1 MMAAD
6 PAAELR
12 ARFMRGFPAIA
23 LVIFL
28 SAVDQTIVA
37 TALADIATD
46 MGGIERVSW
55 ILIAYL
61 VAATCAA
68 PVFGQL
74 GDFFGRRRL
83 LFVALAIFFTGG
95 AGSALAPNLPS
106 LIVARVVQG
115 FGGGAL
121 LTLTQA
127 LIGEIVPPRERG
139 KFQAWIAGTYG
150 FASAFGP
157 VAGGFITQAFG
168 WRWIFWF
175 LLPLPLLCAFIARRL
190 PDIVPDHAGRRWR
203 FDWLG
208 LGLFVLTMGAA
219 LIALDRARRFDA
231 AYLPLILGL
240 VALALFAGVVLLR
253 VERRQPEP
261 LLPLPLFAEASIWRL
276 LSLSILVVAAQFG
289 LISFLP
295 LWLQVVRG
303 LEAANAG
310 LVLLAISIGSSFGAF
325 FSGKMV
331 ARTGH
336 AMLWPSI
343 GLPVAAA
350 IWSVLAVYAATMPL
364 WLMLA
369 LLGVATF
376 GSGTSYPVVQTTV
389 QAAAGQGRLGIAA
402 AGVAFSRNFGA
413 ALGAALAAAAIFGAM
428 ALFTPALTE
437 GFAVLVSDAGALG
450 ARLGV
455 DGLQSLRAG
464 LAEPFRG
471 LFIIAAVLVG
481 AASVMAWRVPLRRY

>member
-1 MMAAD
+1 
-6 PAAELR
+6 
-12 ARFMRGFPAIA
+12 
-23 LVIFL
+23 
-28 SAVDQTIVA
+28 
-37 TALADIATD
+37 
-46 MGGIERVSW
+46 
-55 ILIAYL
+55 
-61 VAATCAA
+61 
-68 PVFGQL
+68 
-74 GDFFGRRRL
+74 
-83 LFVALAIFFTGG
+83 
-95 AGSALAPNLPS
+95 
-106 LIVARVVQG
+106 
-115 FGGGAL
+115 
-121 LTLTQA
+121 
-127 LIGEIVPPRERG
+127 VPPRERG
-139 KFQAWIAGTYG
+139 KFQAWIAGAYG

-168 WRWIFWF
+168 WRYIFWF

-208 LGLFVLTMGAA
+208 LALFVLTMGAA
-219 LIALDRARRFDA
+219 LVALDRARRFDA

-240 VALALFAGVVLLR
+240 VALALFAGVTLLR
-253 VERRQPEP
+253 VERRQPQP

-276 LSLSILVVAAQFG
+276 LTLSILVVAAQVG

-303 LEAANAG
+303 MEPANAG
-310 LVLLAISIGSSFGAF
+310 LVLLPIAIGSSFGAF

-343 GLPVAAA
+343 GLPVAAM
-350 IWSVLAVYAATMPL
+350 IWSLLAFFAPAMPL

-413 ALGAALAAAAIFGAM
+413 ALGAAVAAAAIFGAM

-437 GFAVLVSDAGALG
+437 GFAALVSDLGGLG
-450 ARLGV
+450 ARLGG
-455 DGLQSLRAG
+455 DGVAQLRAA

-471 LFIIAAVLVG
+471 LFIIAAVLMGV
-481 AASVMAWRVPLRRY
+481 ASVMAWRVPLRRY

>member
-1 MMAAD
+1 
-6 PAAELR
+6 
-12 ARFMRGFPAIA
+12 
-23 LVIFL
+23 
-28 SAVDQTIVA
+28 
-37 TALADIATD
+37 
-46 MGGIERVSW
+46 
-55 ILIAYL
+55 
-61 VAATCAA
+61 
-68 PVFGQL
+68 
-74 GDFFGRRRL
+74 
-83 LFVALAIFFTGG
+83 VALTIFFVGC
-95 AGSALAPNLPS
+95 AGCAMAPNLPS
-106 LIVARVVQG
+106 LVMARVIQG

-127 LIGEIVPPRERG
+127 LIGETVPPRERG
-139 KFQAWIAGTYG
+139 KFQAWIAGAYG

-168 WRWIFWF
+168 WRYIFWF
-175 LLPLPLLCAFIARRL
+175 LLPLPLVCAYIARRL

-208 LGLFVLTMGAA
+208 LALFVLTMGAA
-219 LIALDRARRFDA
+219 LVALDRARRFDA
-231 AYLPLILGL
+231 GYLPLIIGL
-240 VALALFAGVVLLR
+240 VALALFAGVALLS

-276 LSLSILVVAAQFG
+276 LILSILVVAAQVG

-303 LEAANAG
+303 YDPASAG
-310 LVLLAISIGSSFGAF
+310 LVLLAISIGSSLGAF

-343 GLPVAAA
+343 GLPVAAL
-350 IWSVLAVYAATMPL
+350 IWSLLAVYAAAMPL

-413 ALGAALAAAAIFGAM
+413 ALGAAVAAAAIFGAM

-437 GFAVLVSDAGALG
+437 GFAALVTDAGALG
-450 ARLGV
+450 ARMGG
-455 DGLQSLRAG
+455 DGIAGLRAA

-481 AASVMAWRVPLRRY
+481 AASIMAWRVPLRRY

>member
-1 MMAAD
+1 MAAD

-12 ARFMRGFPAIA
+12 ARFLRGFPAIA

-37 TALADIATD
+37 TALADIAAD
-46 MGGIERVSW
+46 MGGIEKVSW

-83 LFVALAIFFTGG
+83 LFVALAIFFVGC
-95 AGSALAPNLPS
+95 AGCALAPNLPS
-106 LIVARVVQG
+106 LVMARVIQG

-127 LIGEIVPPRERG
+127 LIGETVPPRERG
-139 KFQAWIAGTYG
+139 KFQAWIAGAYG

-175 LLPLPLLCAFIARRL
+175 LLPLPLVCAYIARRL

-208 LGLFVLTMGAA
+208 LALFVLTMGAA
-219 LIALDRARRFDA
+219 LVALDRARRFDA
-231 AYLPLILGL
+231 AYLPLIIGL
-240 VALALFAGVVLLR
+240 VAMALFAGVALLS
-253 VERRQPEP
+253 VERRQPDP

-276 LSLSILVVAAQFG
+276 LMLSILVVAAQVG

-303 LEAANAG
+303 LEPAIAG
-310 LVLLAISIGSSFGAF
+310 LVLLPIAIGSSFGAF

-350 IWSVLAVYAATMPL
+350 MWSLLAFFAPAMPL

-413 ALGAALAAAAIFGAM
+413 ALGAAVAAAAIFGAM

-437 GFAVLVSDAGALG
+437 GFAALVSDLGGLG
-450 ARLGV
+450 ARLGG
-455 DGLQSLRAG
+455 DGVAQLRAA

>member
-1 MMAAD
+1 
-6 PAAELR
+6 
-12 ARFMRGFPAIA
+12 
-23 LVIFL
+23 
-28 SAVDQTIVA
+28 
-37 TALADIATD
+37 
-46 MGGIERVSW
+46 
-55 ILIAYL
+55 
-61 VAATCAA
+61 
-68 PVFGQL
+68 VFGQL

-83 LFVALAIFFTGG
+83 LFVALAIFFTGC
-95 AGSALAPNLPS
+95 AGCALAPNLPS
-106 LIVARVVQG
+106 LIIARIIQG

-127 LIGEIVPPRERG
+127 LIGETVPPRERG
-139 KFQAWIAGTYG
+139 KFQAWIAGAYG

-175 LLPLPLLCAFIARRL
+175 LLPLPLVCAYIARRL

-208 LGLFVLTMGAA
+208 LALFVLTMGAA
-219 LIALDRARRFDA
+219 LVALDRARRFDA

-240 VALALFAGVVLLR
+240 VALALFAGVTLLR
-253 VERRQPEP
+253 VERRQPQP

-276 LSLSILVVAAQFG
+276 LTLSILVVAAQVG

-303 LEAANAG
+303 MEPANAG
-310 LVLLAISIGSSFGAF
+310 LVLLPIAIGSSFGAF

-343 GLPVAAA
+343 GLPVAAM
-350 IWSVLAVYAATMPL
+350 IWSLLAFFAPAMPL

-402 AGVAFSRNFGA
+402 AGVAWGGCGGGSDLWRHGAFHSGADRWFCRAGYGSRRFGRAFGRRWCDA
-413 ALGAALAAAAIFGAM
+413 APRCLSRALPWAIHHRRRADGRGFRHGLARAAAPLLILCRTGEARQAGVVFKDCSHGRYRPTQTSLCPYTQPALAGRCQAGF
-428 ALFTPALTE
+428 LFWR
-437 GFAVLVSDAGALG
+437 DR
-450 ARLGV
+450 ARQCG
-455 DGLQSLRAG
+455 
-464 LAEPFRG
+464 
-471 LFIIAAVLVG
+471 
-481 AASVMAWRVPLRRY
+481 

>member
-1 MMAAD
+1 MAAD
-6 PAAELR
+6 PSADLR
-12 ARFMRGFPAIA
+12 ARFLRGFPAIA

-37 TALADIATD
+37 TALADIAAD

-83 LFVALAIFFTGG
+83 LFVALAIFFTGC
-95 AGSALAPNLPS
+95 AGCALAPNLPS
-106 LIVARVVQG
+106 LIIARIIQG

-127 LIGEIVPPRERG
+127 LIGETVPPRERG
-139 KFQAWIAGTYG
+139 KFQAWIAGAYG

-168 WRWIFWF
+168 WRYIFWF
-175 LLPLPLLCAFIARRL
+175 LLPLPLVCAYIARRL

-208 LGLFVLTMGAA
+208 LALFVLTMGAA
-219 LIALDRARRFDA
+219 LVALDRARRFDA
-231 AYLPLILGL
+231 AYMPLILGL
-240 VALALFAGVVLLR
+240 VALALFAGVTLLR

-276 LSLSILVVAAQFG
+276 LTLSILVVAAQVG

-303 LEAANAG
+303 FDPAKAG

-343 GLPVAAA
+343 GLPVAAL
-350 IWSVLAVYAATMPL
+350 IWGLLAVYAAEMPL

-413 ALGAALAAAAIFGAM
+413 ALGAAVAAAAIFGAM

-437 GFAVLVSDAGALG
+437 GFASLAADAAGLN
-450 ARLGV
+450 ARLGGDAV
-455 DGLQSLRAG
+455 AALRAG

>member
-1 MMAAD
+1 MMTAD

-12 ARFMRGFPAIA
+12 ARFLRGFPAIA

-37 TALADIATD
+37 TALADIAAD

-83 LFVALAIFFTGG
+83 LFVALAIFFTGC
-95 AGSALAPNLPS
+95 AGCALAPNLPS
-106 LIVARVVQG
+106 LIIARIIQG

-127 LIGEIVPPRERG
+127 LIGETVPPRERG
-139 KFQAWIAGTYG
+139 KFQAWIAGAYG

-168 WRWIFWF
+168 WRFIFWF
-175 LLPLPLLCAFIARRL
+175 LLPLPLVCAYIARRL
-190 PDIVPDHAGRRWR
+190 PDIVPDHPGRCWR

-208 LGLFVLTMGAA
+208 LALFVLTMGAA
-219 LIALDRARRFDA
+219 LVALDRARRFDA

-240 VALALFAGVVLLR
+240 VALALFAGVTLLR
-253 VERRQPEP
+253 VERRQPQP

-276 LSLSILVVAAQFG
+276 LTLSILVVAAQVG

-303 LEAANAG
+303 MEPANAG
-310 LVLLAISIGSSFGAF
+310 LVLLPIAIGSSFGAF

-343 GLPVAAA
+343 GLPVAAM
-350 IWSVLAVYAATMPL
+350 IWSLLAVFAPAMPL

-413 ALGAALAAAAIFGAM
+413 ALGAAVAAAAIFGAM

-437 GFAVLVSDAGALG
+437 GFAALVSDLG
-450 ARLGV
+450 GLGTRLGG
-455 DGLQSLRAG
+455 DGVAQLRAA

-471 LFIIAAVLVG
+471 LFIIAAVLMGV
-481 AASVMAWRVPLRRY
+481 ASVMAWRVPLRRY

>member
-1 MMAAD
+1 
-6 PAAELR
+6 
-12 ARFMRGFPAIA
+12 
-23 LVIFL
+23 
-28 SAVDQTIVA
+28 
-37 TALADIATD
+37 
-46 MGGIERVSW
+46 
-55 ILIAYL
+55 
-61 VAATCAA
+61 
-68 PVFGQL
+68 VFGQL

-83 LFVALAIFFTGG
+83 LFVALAIFFTGC
-95 AGSALAPNLPS
+95 AGCALAPNLPS
-106 LIVARVVQG
+106 LIIARIIQG

-127 LIGEIVPPRERG
+127 LIGETVPPRERG
-139 KFQAWIAGTYG
+139 KFQAWIAGAYG

-168 WRWIFWF
+168 WRFIFWF
-175 LLPLPLLCAFIARRL
+175 LLPLPLVCAYIARRL

-208 LGLFVLTMGAA
+208 LALFVLTMGAA
-219 LIALDRARRFDA
+219 LVALDRARRFDA

-240 VALALFAGVVLLR
+240 VALALFAGVTLLR
-253 VERRQPEP
+253 VERRQPQP

-276 LSLSILVVAAQFG
+276 LTLSILVVAAQVG

-303 LEAANAG
+303 MEPANAG
-310 LVLLAISIGSSFGAF
+310 LVLLPIAIGSSFGAF

-343 GLPVAAA
+343 GLPVAAL
-350 IWSVLAVYAATMPL
+350 IWSLLAFFAPAMPL

-413 ALGAALAAAAIFGAM
+413 ALGAAVAAAAIFGAM

-437 GFAVLVSDAGALG
+437 GFAALVTDLG
-450 ARLGV
+450 GLAARLGG
-455 DGLQSLRAG
+455 DGVAQLRVA

-471 LFIIAAVLVG
+471 LFIIAAVLMGV
-481 AASVMAWRVPLRRY
+481 ASVMAWRVPLRRY

>member
-1 MMAAD
+1 MAAD
-6 PAAELR
+6 PAGELR
-12 ARFMRGFPAIA
+12 ARFLRGFPAIA

-68 PVFGQL
+68 PVFGRL

-83 LFVALAIFFTGG
+83 LFVALAIFFVGCTGC
-95 AGSALAPNLPS
+95 ALAPNLPS
-106 LIVARVVQG
+106 LVIARVIQG

-139 KFQAWIAGTYG
+139 KFQAWIAGAYG

-168 WRWIFWF
+168 WRWVFWF
-175 LLPLPLLCAFIARRL
+175 LLPLPLVCAYIARRL

-208 LGLFVLTMGAA
+208 LVLFVLTMGAA
-219 LIALDRARRFDA
+219 LVALDRARRFDA
-231 AYLPLILGL
+231 AYLPLIIGL
-240 VALALFAGVVLLR
+240 VAMALFAGVTLLR
-253 VERRQPEP
+253 VERRHPEP
-261 LLPLPLFAEASIWRL
+261 LLPLPMFAEASIWRL
-276 LSLSILVVAAQFG
+276 LMLSILVVAAQVG

-303 LEAANAG
+303 YDPASAG
-310 LVLLAISIGSSFGAF
+310 LVLLAISIGSSLGAF

-343 GLPVAAA
+343 GLPVAALIWGLLA
-350 IWSVLAVYAATMPL
+350 IYAAAMPL
-364 WLMLA
+364 WLMLT
-369 LLGVATF
+369 LLGAATF

-413 ALGAALAAAAIFGAM
+413 ALGAAVAAAAIFGAM

-437 GFAVLVSDAGALG
+437 GFAALVTDLGGLSARMGGDAVA
-450 ARLGV
+450 
-455 DGLQSLRAG
+455 QLRAG

-471 LFIIAAVLVG
+471 LFIIA
-481 AASVMAWRVPLRRY
+481 

>member
-1 MMAAD
+1 MIATD

-12 ARFMRGFPAIA
+12 ARFLRGFPAIA

-37 TALADIATD
+37 TALADIAAD

-83 LFVALAIFFTGG
+83 LFVALAIFFMGC
-95 AGSALAPNLPS
+95 AGCALAPNLPS
-106 LIVARVVQG
+106 LIIARIIQG

-127 LIGEIVPPRERG
+127 LIGETVPPRERG
-139 KFQAWIAGTYG
+139 KFQAWIAGAYG

-168 WRWIFWF
+168 WRFIFWF
-175 LLPLPLLCAFIARRL
+175 LLPLPLVCAYIARRL
-190 PDIVPDHAGRRWR
+190 PDIVPDHAGQRWR

-208 LGLFVLTMGAA
+208 LALFVLTMGAA
-219 LIALDRARRFDA
+219 LVALDRARRFDA

-240 VALALFAGVVLLR
+240 VALALFAGVTLLR
-253 VERRQPEP
+253 VERRQPQA

-276 LSLSILVVAAQFG
+276 LTLSILVVAAQVG

-303 LEAANAG
+303 MEPANAG
-310 LVLLAISIGSSFGAF
+310 LVLLPIAIGSSFGAF

-343 GLPVAAA
+343 GLPVAAI
-350 IWSVLAVYAATMPL
+350 IWSLLAFFAPAMPL

-413 ALGAALAAAAIFGAM
+413 ALGAAVAAAAIFGAM

-437 GFAVLVSDAGALG
+437 GFAALVTDLGGLG
-450 ARLGV
+450 ARLGG
-455 DGLQSLRAG
+455 DGVARLRAA

-471 LFIIAAVLVG
+471 LFIIAAVLMG

>member
-1 MMAAD
+1 MAAD
-6 PAAELR
+6 PAGELR
-12 ARFMRGFPAIA
+12 ARFLHGFPTIA

-55 ILIAYL
+55 ILIVYL

-83 LFVALAIFFTGG
+83 LFVALAIFFMGCGG
-95 AGSALAPNLPS
+95 CAMALNLPS
-106 LIVARVVQG
+106 LVIARVIQG

-127 LIGEIVPPRERG
+127 LIGEIAPPRERG
-139 KFQAWIAGTYG
+139 KFQAWIAGAYG

-168 WRWIFWF
+168 WRWVFWF
-175 LLPLPLLCAFIARRL
+175 LLPLPLVCAYSARRL

-203 FDWLG
+203 FDWPG
-208 LGLFVLTMGAA
+208 LALFVLTMGAA
-219 LIALDRARRFDA
+219 LVALDRARRFDA
-231 AYLPLILGL
+231 AYLPLIIGL
-240 VALALFAGVVLLR
+240 VAMALFAGILLLR
-253 VERRQPEP
+253 VERRHPEP

-276 LSLSILVVAAQFG
+276 LMLSILVVAAQVG

-295 LWLQVVRG
+295 LWFQVVRG
-303 LEAANAG
+303 YDPAFAG

-336 AMLWPSI
+336 AMRWPSI
-343 GLPVAAA
+343 GLPVAAL
-350 IWSVLAVYAATMPL
+350 IWSLLAIYAAAMPL

-413 ALGAALAAAAIFGAM
+413 ALGAAVAAAAIFGAM
-428 ALFTPALTE
+428 ALITPALTE
-437 GFAVLVSDAGALG
+437 GFAALVADAGALG
-450 ARLGV
+450 ARMGGDSV
-455 DGLQSLRAG
+455 AQLRAG

-481 AASVMAWRVPLRRY
+481 AASIMAWRVPLRRY

>member
-1 MMAAD
+1 MMVAD

-12 ARFMRGFPAIA
+12 ARFMHGFPAIA

-83 LFVALAIFFTGG
+83 LFVALAVFFGG
-95 AGSALAPNLPS
+95 CAGCALAPNLPS
-106 LIVARVVQG
+106 LIVARIIQG

-139 KFQAWIAGTYG
+139 KFQAWIAGAYG

-276 LSLSILVVAAQFG
+276 LSLSILVVAAQVG

-389 QAAAGQGRLGIAA
+389 QAAAGQGRFGIAA

-455 DGLQSLRAG
+455 DGLQSLRAC

>member
-1 MMAAD
+1 MAAD
-6 PAAELR
+6 PASELR
-12 ARFMRGFPAIA
+12 ARFLRGVPAIA

-83 LFVALAIFFTGG
+83 LFVALTIFFVGC
-95 AGSALAPNLPS
+95 AGCAMAPNLPS
-106 LIVARVVQG
+106 LVMARVIQG

-127 LIGEIVPPRERG
+127 LIGETVPPRERG
-139 KFQAWIAGTYG
+139 KFQAWIAGAYG

-168 WRWIFWF
+168 WRYIFWF
-175 LLPLPLLCAFIARRL
+175 LLPLPLVCAYIARRL
-190 PDIVPDHAGRRWR
+190 PDIVPNQAGRRWR

-208 LGLFVLTMGAA
+208 LALFVLTMGAA
-219 LIALDRARRFDA
+219 LVALDRARRFDA
-231 AYLPLILGL
+231 GYLPLIIGL
-240 VALALFAGVVLLR
+240 VALALFAGVALLS

-276 LSLSILVVAAQFG
+276 LILSILVVAAQVG

-303 LEAANAG
+303 YDPASAG
-310 LVLLAISIGSSFGAF
+310 LVLLAISIGSSLGAF

-343 GLPVAAA
+343 GLPVAAL
-350 IWSVLAVYAATMPL
+350 IWSLLAVYAPAMPL

-413 ALGAALAAAAIFGAM
+413 ALGAAVAAAAIFGAM
-428 ALFTPALTE
+428 ALFAPALTE
-437 GFAVLVSDAGALG
+437 GFAALVTDAGALG
-450 ARLGV
+450 ARMGG
-455 DGLQSLRAG
+455 DGIAGLRAA

-481 AASVMAWRVPLRRY
+481 AAAIMAWRVPLRRY

>member
-1 MMAAD
+1 
-6 PAAELR
+6 
-12 ARFMRGFPAIA
+12 
-23 LVIFL
+23 
-28 SAVDQTIVA
+28 
-37 TALADIATD
+37 
-46 MGGIERVSW
+46 
-55 ILIAYL
+55 
-61 VAATCAA
+61 
-68 PVFGQL
+68 
-74 GDFFGRRRL
+74 
-83 LFVALAIFFTGG
+83 
-95 AGSALAPNLPS
+95 
-106 LIVARVVQG
+106 
-115 FGGGAL
+115 
-121 LTLTQA
+121 
-127 LIGEIVPPRERG
+127 
-139 KFQAWIAGTYG
+139 
-150 FASAFGP
+150 

-175 LLPLPLLCAFIARRL
+175 LLPLPLVCAYIARRL
-190 PDIVPDHAGRRWR
+190 PDIVPDHAGRRWQ

-208 LGLFVLTMGAA
+208 LALFVLTMGAA
-219 LIALDRARRFDA
+219 LVALDRARRFDA
-231 AYLPLILGL
+231 AYLPLIIGL
-240 VALALFAGVVLLR
+240 VAMALFAGVALLR
-253 VERRQPEP
+253 VERRQPQP

-276 LSLSILVVAAQFG
+276 LMLSILVVAAQVG

-303 LEAANAG
+303 YDPASAG

-343 GLPVAAA
+343 GLPVAAL
-350 IWSVLAVYAATMPL
+350 IWSLLAVYAAAMPL

-369 LLGVATF
+369 LLSVATF

-413 ALGAALAAAAIFGAM
+413 ALGAAVAAAAIFGAM
-428 ALFTPALTE
+428 ALFTPSLTE
-437 GFAVLVSDAGALG
+437 GFAALVTDLGGLG
-450 ARLGV
+450 ARMGGDGV
-455 DGLQSLRAG
+455 AQLRAA

>member
-1 MMAAD
+1 
-6 PAAELR
+6 
-12 ARFMRGFPAIA
+12 
-23 LVIFL
+23 
-28 SAVDQTIVA
+28 
-37 TALADIATD
+37 
-46 MGGIERVSW
+46 
-55 ILIAYL
+55 
-61 VAATCAA
+61 
-68 PVFGQL
+68 
-74 GDFFGRRRL
+74 
-83 LFVALAIFFTGG
+83 
-95 AGSALAPNLPS
+95 

-276 LSLSILVVAAQFG
+276 LSLSILVVAAQVG

-350 IWSVLAVYAATMPL
+350 IWSVLAAYAATMPL

>member
-1 MMAAD
+1 MAAD
-6 PAAELR
+6 PSAELR
-12 ARFMRGFPAIA
+12 ARFLRGFPAIA

-37 TALADIATD
+37 TALADIAAD

-83 LFVALAIFFTGG
+83 LFVALGVFLFGC
-95 AGSALAPNLPS
+95 AGCALAPNLPS
-106 LIVARVVQG
+106 LIIARVIQG

-139 KFQAWIAGTYG
+139 KFQAWIAGAYG

-175 LLPLPLLCAFIARRL
+175 LLPLPLVCAYIARRL

-208 LGLFVLTMGAA
+208 LALFVLTMAAA
-219 LIALDRARRFDA
+219 LVALDRARRFDA

-240 VALALFAGVVLLR
+240 VAMALFAGVVLLR
-253 VERRQPEP
+253 IERRQPEP

-276 LSLSILVVAAQFG
+276 LTLSILVVAAQVG

-303 LEAANAG
+303 LEPATAG
-310 LVLLAISIGSSFGAF
+310 LVLLAISVGSSFGAF

-343 GLPVAAA
+343 GLPVAAV
-350 IWSVLAVYAATMPL
+350 IWGLLAVFAAAMPL

-413 ALGAALAAAAIFGAM
+413 ALGAAVAAAAIFGAM
-428 ALFTPALTE
+428 ALFTPGLTAGFTAL
-437 GFAVLVSDAGALG
+437 VAGGSGQEAQLG
-450 ARLGV
+450 AAALAG
-455 DGLQSLRAG
+455 LRAA

-471 LFIIAAVLVG
+471 LFIVASALVG
-481 AASVMAWRVPLRRY
+481 AAAILAWRVPLRRY

>member
-1 MMAAD
+1 MAAD
-6 PAAELR
+6 PAGELR
-12 ARFMRGFPAIA
+12 ARFLRGFPAIA

-83 LFVALAIFFTGG
+83 LFVALAIFFVGC
-95 AGSALAPNLPS
+95 AGCAMAPNLPS
-106 LIVARVVQG
+106 LVMARVIQG

-139 KFQAWIAGTYG
+139 KFQAWIAGAYG

-168 WRWIFWF
+168 WRWVFWF
-175 LLPLPLLCAFIARRL
+175 LLPLPLVCAYIARRL

-208 LGLFVLTMGAA
+208 LALFVLTMGAA
-219 LIALDRARRFDA
+219 LVALDRARRFDA

-240 VALALFAGVVLLR
+240 VAMALFAGIVLLR
-253 VERRQPEP
+253 VERRHPEP

-276 LSLSILVVAAQFG
+276 LMLSILVVAAQVG

-303 LEAANAG
+303 YDPASAG

-343 GLPVAAA
+343 GLPVAAL
-350 IWSVLAVYAATMPL
+350 IWSLLAVYAAAVPL
-364 WLMLA
+364 WLMLT
-369 LLGVATF
+369 LLGAATF

-413 ALGAALAAAAIFGAM
+413 ALGAAVAAAAIFGAM

-437 GFAVLVSDAGALG
+437 GFAALVTDAGALG
-450 ARLGV
+450 ARMGGDGV
-455 DGLQSLRAG
+455 AQLRAG

-481 AASVMAWRVPLRRY
+481 AASIMAWRVPLRRY

>member
-1 MMAAD
+1 
-6 PAAELR
+6 
-12 ARFMRGFPAIA
+12 
-23 LVIFL
+23 
-28 SAVDQTIVA
+28 
-37 TALADIATD
+37 
-46 MGGIERVSW
+46 
-55 ILIAYL
+55 
-61 VAATCAA
+61 
-68 PVFGQL
+68 
-74 GDFFGRRRL
+74 
-83 LFVALAIFFTGG
+83 
-95 AGSALAPNLPS
+95 
-106 LIVARVVQG
+106 
-115 FGGGAL
+115 
-121 LTLTQA
+121 
-127 LIGEIVPPRERG
+127 
-139 KFQAWIAGTYG
+139 
-150 FASAFGP
+150 
-157 VAGGFITQAFG
+157 
-168 WRWIFWF
+168 
-175 LLPLPLLCAFIARRL
+175 LLCAFIARRL
-190 PDIVPDHAGRRWR
+190 PDIVPDHAGRRWQ

-276 LSLSILVVAAQFG
+276 LSLSILVVAAQVG

>member
-1 MMAAD
+1 
-6 PAAELR
+6 
-12 ARFMRGFPAIA
+12 
-23 LVIFL
+23 
-28 SAVDQTIVA
+28 
-37 TALADIATD
+37 
-46 MGGIERVSW
+46 
-55 ILIAYL
+55 
-61 VAATCAA
+61 
-68 PVFGQL
+68 VFGQL

-83 LFVALAIFFTGG
+83 LFVALAIFFTGC
-95 AGSALAPNLPS
+95 AGCALAPNLPS

-276 LSLSILVVAAQFG
+276 LSLSILVVAAQVG